1 MGSRI
6 FDLYDS
12 QSSEKFYIYFVSVKQ
27 VVTEGCGVGAKD
39 RKELAGALG
48 IECVMIISTLE
59 FLSQSHI
66 YC

>member
-12 QSSEKFYIYFVSVKQ
+12 QSSKKFYIYFVSVKQ

-39 RKELAGALG
+39 RKELLLFDRK
-48 IECVMIISTLE
+48 VL
-59 FLSQSHI
+59 
-66 YC
+66 